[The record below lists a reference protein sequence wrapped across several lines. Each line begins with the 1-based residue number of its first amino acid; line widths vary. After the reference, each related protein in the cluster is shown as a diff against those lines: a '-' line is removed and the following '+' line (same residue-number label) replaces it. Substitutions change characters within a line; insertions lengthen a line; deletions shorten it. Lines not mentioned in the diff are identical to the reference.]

1 MATLEEIQQKQ
12 ANLKKNF
19 VADTPANNSDVS
31 LIGGTTSSALQGLTF
46 GFSDEIGAS
55 VGALGS
61 IFTDETF
68 AEAFDRRV
76 TNKRNDL
83 EEFSKANP
91 KLALGGE
98 IAGSVAPFVASLL
111 LTPFTGGAS
120 GTGAAASAA
129 RILSN
134 PLLAGKVTKPGLN
147 LLQRTVQGAKIGA
160 LQGGVAGAGY
170 SEGGVGDRLI
180 GGGIGS
186 VAGTVAGG
194 VLTPAIAGIGSGV
207 RGTSRFVKS
216 KISSATSKFSK
227 TEQKSLRIIA
237 NEFEN
242 DQIPLEN
249 IASRIQEN
257 VDADKLIGISPVE
270 ILADYGGDAVNRK
283 LRGIKTRVPGS
294 AIEEKLIERTV
305 GTVKQKADALK
316 NLTSPKIQSERL
328 LKDLELKT
336 KSVIKTPN
344 INLEGGI
351 DDLSNTIDGY
361 LSPLY
366 VTAFEKNKKVTNIDL
381 YKSLLKTDLMKN
393 SYQDA
398 ITVYREK
405 LISQGETPIRI
416 PKLNDLF
423 IKNFANEIT
432 SVTKYLPLEFLDLI
446 KKSADQTTFQKIR
459 DGSINRQSANSKKKI
474 ANNFRNLLKEST
486 LGDEYETALD
496 KAADKFSLNDAFEA
510 GVMYHKPS
518 TSAKIFNKQFNSLK
532 TDIEKDAF
540 KIGVFQQMYQDIN
553 KAGDSINLVK
563 KIFESPDNRQKLTIL
578 FGDDIEARSQF
589 VNRLVR
595 ESSIG
600 RNTSLVLGGSNTA
613 EKLFDAEEATQIA
626 SDLAVAGTAPLSS
639 AGIRANASLT
649 MKAKSYLENPL
660 ESTARRTGNILLEQN
675 PTKQVEILNEV
686 LRLQKQLKT
695 NQEIEDVAIN
705 QSIRVG
711 TQQIPKL
718 YNE

>member
-1 MATLEEIQQKQ
+1 MATLEEVQNLI
-12 ANLKKNF
+12 ANLPS
-19 VADTPANNSDVS
+19 DTPVSDSDIS
-31 LIGGTTSSALQGLTF
+31 LIGGTGLSALQGLTF

-68 AEAFDRRV
+68 SEAFDRRV
-76 TNKRNDL
+76 ADSRNDL
-83 EEFSKANP
+83 EEFRKANP

-98 IAGSVAPFVASLL
+98 IAGSIAPVVASLL

-120 GTGAAASAA
+120 GTGAAAATA

-134 PLLAGKVTKPGLN
+134 PLLAGKVAKPGLN
-147 LLQRTVQGAKIGA
+147 ILQRTAQGIKIGA

-180 GGGIGS
+180 GATGGGI
-186 VAGTVAGG
+186 AGAAIGG

-216 KISSATSKFSK
+216 KVSPSASKFSK

-242 DQIPLEN
+242 DQIPLED

-283 LRGIKTRVPGS
+283 LRGIKTRIPGM
-294 AIEEKLIERTV
+294 AIEEKLIERTS

-344 INLEGGI
+344 INLDGGI
-351 DDLSNTIDGY
+351 DDLSDTIDGY

-381 YKSLLKTDLMKN
+381 YKSLLETDLMKN

-405 LISQGETPIRI
+405 LISQGERPQSI
-416 PKLNDLF
+416 PKLDSLF
-423 IKNFANEIT
+423 QRNNNNEIT
-432 SVTKYLPLEFLDLI
+432 GVTKYLPLEFLDLI
-446 KKSADQTTFQKIR
+446 KK
-459 DGSINRQSANSKKKI
+459 
-474 ANNFRNLLKEST
+474 LK
-486 LGDEYETALD
+486 
-496 KAADKFSLNDAFEA
+496 
-510 GVMYHKPS
+510 
-518 TSAKIFNKQFNSLK
+518 
-532 TDIEKDAF
+532 
-540 KIGVFQQMYQDIN
+540 
-553 KAGDSINLVK
+553 
-563 KIFESPDNRQKLTIL
+563 R
-578 FGDDIEARSQF
+578 
-589 VNRLVR
+589 
-595 ESSIG
+595 
-600 RNTSLVLGGSNTA
+600 
-613 EKLFDAEEATQIA
+613 
-626 SDLAVAGTAPLSS
+626 
-639 AGIRANASLT
+639 
-649 MKAKSYLENPL
+649 
-660 ESTARRTGNILLEQN
+660 
-675 PTKQVEILNEV
+675 
-686 LRLQKQLKT
+686 
-695 NQEIEDVAIN
+695 
-705 QSIRVG
+705 
-711 TQQIPKL
+711 
-718 YNE
+718 